1 MTVATLPH
9 RVTLPRLL
17 AVDAV
22 DGPVP
27 CVDDLPGLLG
37 EAGLD
42 GLGLAVTRPARG
54 VVVVA
59 RDGDPAC
66 HNNETLLRRSPLL
79 VDEGLHHVT
88 AALHRTAAAPVLALP
103 AEALAQIALLARYGA
118 AWFRAVGTP
127 DAPGS
132 VLCTVHAGETLP
144 QVVETAVGTPVRTLL
159 GASARNA
166 QAVLVGGSRGTWVAT
181 ERALAARWETGSL
194 GVPVGEPRVL
204 TAFPQGRCG
213 VDETLRLLRL
223 QERSCRV
230 DLTRIVGALAD
241 LTRPTAFDAV
251 VRWSTQSHARGH
263 CRHAVDAA
271 RLLRSALA
279 VFPQEFE
286 AHAAGRCGASVQPS
300 R

>member
-1 MTVATLPH
+1 MTTATLPH
-9 RVTLPRLL
+9 RVTLPRML

-27 CVDDLPGLLG
+27 GVDDLAGLLG

-42 GLGLAVTRPARG
+42 RLALTVTRPARG
-54 VVVVA
+54 AVA
-59 RDGDPAC
+59 VAGDRDPDC
-66 HNNETLLRRSPLL
+66 HNNETLLRRSPRL
-79 VDEGLHHVT
+79 VEEGLHHVT
-88 AALHRTAAAPVLALP
+88 AALQRAPAAPVLALP

-118 AWFRAVGTP
+118 AWYRAVGTP

-132 VLCTVHAGETLP
+132 VLCTVHVGETLP

-159 GASARNA
+159 GASARSA
-166 QAVLVGGSRGTWVAT
+166 QAVLVGGSRGTWVPT

-204 TAFPQGRCG
+204 TALPQGRCG
-213 VDETLRLLRL
+213 VEETLRLLRI

-230 DLTRIVGALAD
+230 DLIRIVGALCD
-241 LTRPTAFDAV
+241 LTRPAAFDAV
-251 VRWSTQSHARGH
+251 VRWSTQSDARGH
-263 CRHAVDAA
+263 CRHAADAA

-279 VFPQEFE
+279 VFPREFE
-286 AHAAGRCGASVQPS
+286 AHAAGRCTAVTRAS
-300 R
+300 